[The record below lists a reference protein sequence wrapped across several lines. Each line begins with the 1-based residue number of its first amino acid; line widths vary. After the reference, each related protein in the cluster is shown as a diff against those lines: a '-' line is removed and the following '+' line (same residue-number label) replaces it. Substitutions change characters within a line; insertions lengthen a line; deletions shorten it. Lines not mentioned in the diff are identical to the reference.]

1 VVTKQFGQIV
11 VDVDLTYKTGFQVY
25 GQDLEDFPFD
35 EDLNEEDDSFS
46 AMAAI
51 NKSLNAESPIPDF
64 VGLSGERI
72 FYIGVEEE
80 GGMNEG
86 FIAAFGGENLEN
98 TQIPGEE
105 WDPCGTEGVGD
116 PKCVTG
122 AAITNA
128 SRQYTYAALTLAN
141 GSTCDAPP
149 PPTGFEI
156 IPGISGSWFDPGR
169 DGEGYNFE
177 VLDDPSGYLLYAYY
191 YTYDDVGNQMWVTG
205 TGPVNGDTAVVEML
219 VTSGAM
225 FGDAF
230 RKEDVIRQLDW
241 GTMTFKFSSCQL
253 GSVDTVSS
261 MGNFSVDFGRLTY
274 VAGLPC
280 P

>member
-1 VVTKQFGQIV
+1 MG
-11 VDVDLTYKTGFQVY
+11 
-25 GQDLEDFPFD
+25 
-35 EDLNEEDDSFS
+35 
-46 AMAAI
+46 AI
-51 NKSLNAESPIPDF
+51 NRTLTDESPIPDF
-64 VGLSGERI
+64 AGVSGQKTY
-72 FYIGVEEE
+72 YIGFEEE
-80 GGMNEG
+80 TGLNQGAIAVVGGANYTGDKWAPCEREG
-86 FIAAFGGENLEN
+86 SDDCLL
-98 TQIPGEE
+98 
-105 WDPCGTEGVGD
+105 GVGI
-116 PKCVTG
+116 V
-122 AAITNA
+122 NA
-128 SRQYTYAALTLAN
+128 SSQFTYADLKLSDD
-141 GSTCDAPP
+141 STCDTGT
-149 PPTGFEI
+149 PPTDFEI
-156 IPGISGSWFDPGR
+156 IPGISGSWYDPGR

-219 VTSGAM
+219 VTSGAK

-230 RKEDVIRQLDW
+230 RKEDVMRQEW
-241 GTMTFKFSSCQL
+241 GTMTFKFSSCAA